1 MNKLWLF
8 PTPFWSKLSSFLM
21 ALIVSALILIL
32 PNMVVGEDGIYS
44 HSFVSLVMIAI
55 SGCYVHGI
63 GFVPKNI
70 VALVLFSPYL
80 CWPILLLA
88 LYSWVF

>member
-1 MNKLWLF
+1 MVWLF
-8 PTPFWSKLSSFLM
+8 PASFWSKLCSFFL
-21 ALIVSALILIL
+21 ALILSALVLVL
-32 PNMVVGEDGIYS
+32 PNMIAGEDGQYS
-44 HSFVSLVMIAI
+44 HSFVSLVMLAI

-80 CWPILLLA
+80 CWPILCWA
-88 LYSWVF
+88 AYSWLG